1 MVGKRSHSKTSK
13 RGPHILAEGVGE
25 VLCCVGGLERSNG
38 SKGECAERE

>member
-13 RGPHILAEGVGE
+13 RGQHILAEGVGE